1 MKKEKETVT
10 NILDEF
16 TQEIVN
22 WTNTFRVKR
31 FREAISPIMCLIDN
45 DKDNDGLTT
54 ISKNKMLINLYF
66 LETVVNEYDE
76 DNIKIIIDKIEAVF
90 SYLLPK
96 KISIYR
102 KALPEIL
109 NIFELKKEDV
119 RGLVLKEE
127 YENKLLRDNCYK
139 VFTSFDTIFSRLY
152 LEPSWKDAK
161 NNFNEIKKLVQTISI
176 DDAKDTFVSICQK
189 ISNIVF
195 YTGHTISYHLLNFEI
210 KLREIITEYE

>member
-1 MKKEKETVT
+1 MEKEKDVITDV
-10 NILDEF
+10 LDEF
-16 TQEIVN
+16 AQEIVD
-22 WTNTFRVKR
+22 WSNTFRVNR
-31 FREAISPIMCLIDN
+31 YRDAISPIMYFIEDDEINNSLSIV
-45 DKDNDGLTT
+45 
-54 ISKNKMLINLYF
+54 SKNKMLINLYF
-66 LETVVNEYDE
+66 LETVVNDYNE
-76 DNIKIIIDKIEAVF
+76 DNINIIIDKIETVF

-109 NIFELKKEDV
+109 NLFELKKEDV

-127 YENKLLRDNCYK
+127 YENKLLRNKCYEI
-139 VFTSFDTIFSRLY
+139 FTSFDTIFSRLY
-152 LEPSWKDAK
+152 LDPSWKDAK

-189 ISNIVF
+189 VSNIIF

>member
-10 NILDEF
+10 DILDEF
-16 TQEIVN
+16 TQEIVA
-22 WTNTFRVKR
+22 WSNTFRINRYKD
-31 FREAISPIMCLIDN
+31 AISPIMCLIDN

-66 LETVVNEYDE
+66 LETVVNDYNE
-76 DNIKIIIDKIEAVF
+76 DNIKIIIDKIETVF

-109 NIFELKKEDV
+109 NLFELKKEDV
-119 RGLVLKEE
+119 
-127 YENKLLRDNCYK
+127 
-139 VFTSFDTIFSRLY
+139 DTIFSRLY

-161 NNFNEIKKLVQTISI
+161 NNFNEIKKLIQNISI

-189 ISNIVF
+189 VSNILF

>member
-1 MKKEKETVT
+1 MKKEKETTTDV
-10 NILDEF
+10 LEEYA
-16 TQEIVN
+16 QEIVN
-22 WTNTFRVKR
+22 WSNTFRVNR
-31 FREAISPIMCLIDN
+31 FREAISPIMYLIED
-45 DKDNDGLTT
+45 DKDNNVLST
-54 ISKNKMLINLYF
+54 ISKNKMLLNLYF

-76 DNIKIIIDKIEAVF
+76 DNIKIIIDKIETVL

-109 NIFELKKEDV
+109 NLFELKKEDV

-176 DDAKDTFVSICQK
+176 DDARDTFVSICQK
-189 ISNIVF
+189 VSNIIF

-210 KLREIITEYE
+210 KLRELITEYE

>member
-1 MKKEKETVT
+1 MKKENPTDVLE
-10 NILDEF
+10 EYA
-16 TQEIVN
+16 QEIVN
-22 WTNTFRVKR
+22 WTNTFRVNR
-31 FREAISPIMCLIDN
+31 FRDAISPIIYLIED
-45 DKDNDGLTT
+45 DKDNTVLTT
-54 ISKNKMLINLYF
+54 ISKNKMLIDLYF

-76 DNIKIIIDKIEAVF
+76 DNIKIIIDKIESVF

-127 YENKLLRDNCYK
+127 YENKLLREKCYEI
-139 VFTSFDTIFSRLY
+139 FTSFDNVFSILY
-152 LEPSWKDAK
+152 TEPSWKDAK
-161 NNFNEIKKLVQTISI
+161 NNFNEIKKLVQTIRI

-189 ISNIVF
+189 VSNIIF
-195 YTGHTISYHLLNFEI
+195 YTGHAISYHLLNFEI
-210 KLREIITEYE
+210 KLREIITKYE

>member
-10 NILDEF
+10 DILDEF

-22 WTNTFRVKR
+22 WSNTFRVKR
-31 FREAISPIMCLIDN
+31 FREAISPIMYLIEDDEDN
-45 DKDNDGLTT
+45 KVLSTV
-54 ISKNKMLINLYF
+54 SKNKMLINLYF
-66 LETVVNEYDE
+66 LETVVNDYNE

-96 KISIYR
+96 KIIIYR

-109 NIFELKKEDV
+109 NLFELKKEDV
-119 RGLVLKEE
+119 RGLILKEE

-161 NNFNEIKKLVQTISI
+161 NNFNEIKKLIQTISI

-189 ISNIVF
+189 VSNILF

>member
-1 MKKEKETVT
+1 MKKEKETATDV
-10 NILDEF
+10 LEEYAH
-16 TQEIVN
+16 EIVN
-22 WTNTFRVKR
+22 WSNTFRVKR
-31 FREAISPIMCLIDN
+31 FREAISPIMYLIED
-45 DKDNDGLTT
+45 DKDNNVLSTF
-54 ISKNKMLINLYF
+54 SKNKMLLNLYF
-66 LETVVNEYDE
+66 LETIVNEYDE
-76 DNIKIIIDKIEAVF
+76 DNIKIIIDKIETVF

-109 NIFELKKEDV
+109 NLFELKKEDV

-139 VFTSFDTIFSRLY
+139 VFTSFDTIFSGLY

-161 NNFNEIKKLVQTISI
+161 NNFNEIKKLVQNISI
-176 DDAKDTFVSICQK
+176 DDARDTFVSICQK
-189 ISNIVF
+189 VSNIIF

>member
-10 NILDEF
+10 DILDEF

-22 WTNTFRVKR
+22 WTNTFRVNR
-31 FREAISPIMCLIDN
+31 YRDAISPIMYLIEDDEN
-45 DKDNDGLTT
+45 NKVLSS

-66 LETVVNEYDE
+66 LETVVNDYSE
-76 DNIKIIIDKIEAVF
+76 DNIKIIIDKIETVF

-109 NIFELKKEDV
+109 NLFELKKEDV
-119 RGLVLKEE
+119 RGLALKEE

-161 NNFNEIKKLVQTISI
+161 NNFNEIKKLIQTISI

-189 ISNIVF
+189 VSNILF

>member
-1 MKKEKETVT
+1 MKKEKNSTDVLE
-10 NILDEF
+10 EYS
-16 TQEIVN
+16 QEIIE
-22 WTNTFRVKR
+22 WTNSFRVNR
-31 FREAISPIMCLIDN
+31 FREAISPIIYFIED
-45 DKDNDGLTT
+45 DKENEILAS
-54 ISKNKMLINLYF
+54 ISKNKILLNLHF
-66 LETVVNEYDE
+66 LENVVNRYDE
-76 DNIKIIIDKIEAVF
+76 DNINIIIEKIETVF
-90 SYLLPK
+90 SYLLPIK
-96 KISIYR
+96 TRIYR

-139 VFTSFDTIFSRLY
+139 IFTNFDNIFRRIY

-195 YTGHTISYHLLNFEI
+195 YTGHAISYHLLNFEI
-210 KLREIITEYE
+210 QLRELILDYE

>member
-1 MKKEKETVT
+1 MKKEDPTDVLE
-10 NILDEF
+10 EYA
-16 TQEIVN
+16 QEIVN
-22 WTNTFRVKR
+22 WINTFRVNR
-31 FREAISPIMCLIDN
+31 FRNAISPIIYLIED
-45 DKDNDGLTT
+45 DKDNNVLTT
-54 ISKNKMLINLYF
+54 ISKNKMLIDLYF
-66 LETVVNEYDE
+66 LETVVNEYNE
-76 DNIKIIIDKIEAVF
+76 DNIKIIVDKIESVF

-109 NIFELKKEDV
+109 NLFELKKEDV

-189 ISNIVF
+189 VSNIIF
-195 YTGHTISYHLLNFEI
+195 YTGHAISYHLLNFEI

>member
-1 MKKEKETVT
+1 MEKKKETTTDVLE
-10 NILDEF
+10 EY

-22 WTNTFRVKR
+22 WSNTFRVKR
-31 FREAISPIMCLIDN
+31 FREAISSIVYLIED
-45 DKDNDGLTT
+45 DKDNNVLTT
-54 ISKNKMLINLYF
+54 ISKNKMLLDLYF

-76 DNIKIIIDKIEAVF
+76 DNIKIIIDKIETVL

-109 NIFELKKEDV
+109 NLFELKKEDV

-152 LEPSWKDAK
+152 LEPSWKYAK

-189 ISNIVF
+189 VSNIIF

>member
-1 MKKEKETVT
+1 MKKEKEIVT
-10 NILDEF
+10 DILDEF

-22 WTNTFRVKR
+22 WSNTFRVKR
-31 FREAISPIMCLIDN
+31 FREAISPIMYLIEDDEN
-45 DKDNDGLTT
+45 NKVLSTV
-54 ISKNKMLINLYF
+54 SKNKMLINLYF
-66 LETVVNEYDE
+66 LETVVNDYNE

-109 NIFELKKEDV
+109 SLFELKKEDV

-189 ISNIVF
+189 VSNIIF

>member
-1 MKKEKETVT
+1 MKKEKEDVID
-10 NILDEF
+10 ILEEYAH
-16 TQEIVN
+16 EIVN
-22 WTNTFRVKR
+22 WTNTFRVNR
-31 FREAISPIMCLIDN
+31 FRDAISPIIYLIED
-45 DKDNDGLTT
+45 DKDNTILTT
-54 ISKNKMLINLYF
+54 ISKNKMLIDLYF

-76 DNIKIIIDKIEAVF
+76 DNIKIIIDKIESVF

-119 RGLVLKEE
+119 QGLVSKEE
-127 YENKLLRDNCYK
+127 YENKLLREKCYEI
-139 VFTSFDTIFSRLY
+139 FTSFDNVFSILY
-152 LEPSWKDAK
+152 TEPSWKDAK

-176 DDAKDTFVSICQK
+176 DDAKDTFISICQK
-189 ISNIVF
+189 VSNILF

-210 KLREIITEYE
+210 KLREIITKYE

>member
-1 MKKEKETVT
+1 MEKKKETTTDVLE
-10 NILDEF
+10 EY

-22 WTNTFRVKR
+22 WSNTFRVNR

-45 DKDNDGLTT
+45 DKDNDVLAT
-54 ISKNKMLINLYF
+54 ISKNKMLIDLYF

-76 DNIKIIIDKIEAVF
+76 DNIKIIIDKIESVF

-109 NIFELKKEDV
+109 NLFELKKEDV

-139 VFTSFDTIFSRLY
+139 VFTSFDTIFRRLY

-176 DDAKDTFVSICQK
+176 DDAKDTFISICQK
-189 ISNIVF
+189 VSNIIF

>member
-1 MKKEKETVT
+1 MKKEKETTTDV
-10 NILDEF
+10 LEEYA
-16 TQEIVN
+16 QEIVD
-22 WTNTFRVKR
+22 WSNTFRIKR
-31 FREAISPIMCLIDN
+31 FREAISPIMYLIED
-45 DKDNDGLTT
+45 DKDNNVLST
-54 ISKNKMLINLYF
+54 ISKNKMVLNLYF
-66 LETVVNEYDE
+66 LETIVNEYDE
-76 DNIKIIIDKIEAVF
+76 DNIKIIIDKIETVF

-109 NIFELKKEDV
+109 NLFELKKEDV

-161 NNFNEIKKLVQTISI
+161 NNFNEIKKLVQNISI

-189 ISNIVF
+189 VSNIIF

>member
-1 MKKEKETVT
+1 MKKEKETTTDV
-10 NILDEF
+10 LDEF
-16 TQEIVN
+16 AQEIVD
-22 WTNTFRVKR
+22 WSNTFRVNR
-31 FREAISPIMCLIDN
+31 YRDAISPIMYLIEDDEN
-45 DKDNDGLTT
+45 NKVLSS
-54 ISKNKMLINLYF
+54 ISKNKILINLYF
-66 LETVVNEYDE
+66 LETVVNDYNE
-76 DNIKIIIDKIEAVF
+76 DNIKIIIDEIEAVF

-109 NIFELKKEDV
+109 NLFELKKEDV

-127 YENKLLRDNCYK
+127 YENKLLRNNCYK
-139 VFTSFDTIFSRLY
+139 VFTSFDTIFRRLY

-176 DDAKDTFVSICQK
+176 DDVKDTFVSICQK
-189 ISNIVF
+189 VSNIIF